1 MVVVI
6 KSLTSIF
13 LPTAIGVGF
22 VFWLAMTKRKI
33 NILSCFRSRLVPE
46 PIKTDLKHAVT
57 FLVPLTFWQKNG
69 KVSRWLADFQN
80 KKFLAPSANPT
91 FTYFPLRGSGSLLI
105 QLVYWITLPSS
116 HLYVWLTSS
125 YFMPIHISDLRY
137 ILSSND
143 VKNIWMSLVA
153 K

>member
-57 FLVPLTFWQKNG
+57 FLVPLTFWQKMA
-69 KVSRWLADFQN
+69 KSRVD
-80 KKFLAPSANPT
+80 
-91 FTYFPLRGSGSLLI
+91 
-105 QLVYWITLPSS
+105 
-116 HLYVWLTSS
+116 
-125 YFMPIHISDLRY
+125 
-137 ILSSND
+137 
-143 VKNIWMSLVA
+143 
-153 K
+153 